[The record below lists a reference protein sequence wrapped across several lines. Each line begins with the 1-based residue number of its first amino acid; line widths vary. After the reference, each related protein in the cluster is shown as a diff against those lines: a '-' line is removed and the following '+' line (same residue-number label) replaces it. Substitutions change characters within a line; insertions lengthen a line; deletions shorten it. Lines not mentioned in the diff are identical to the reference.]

1 MFFLLQFV
9 GLTAMTSPH
18 ACWLMV
24 STKVPVILG
33 EEHGDFMARNPWL
46 EKVIKN
52 GIFIEFNG

>member
-1 MFFLLQFV
+1 MFFLLQFLD
-9 GLTAMTSPH
+9 LTAMTSPH

-52 GIFIEFNG
+52 GYS